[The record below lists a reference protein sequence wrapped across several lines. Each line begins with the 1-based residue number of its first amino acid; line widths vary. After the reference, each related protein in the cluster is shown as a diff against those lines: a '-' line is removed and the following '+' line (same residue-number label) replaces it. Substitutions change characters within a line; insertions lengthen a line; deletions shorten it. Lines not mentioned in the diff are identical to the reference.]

1 MLPQSLFLVSAG
13 YGGRFSRLRRS
24 LSLAF
29 QASLEPDR
37 RSLRRHETRLSL
49 RILPNIVLIL
59 LLRGS
64 IVLFS

>member
-29 QASLEPDR
+29 QASLGLEPDR

-59 LLRGS
+59 L
-64 IVLFS
+64 

>member
-1 MLPQSLFLVSAG
+1 MLPQSVFLVSVG

-49 RILPNIVLIL
+49 RILPNIVLIFL
-59 LLRGS
+59 
-64 IVLFS
+64 